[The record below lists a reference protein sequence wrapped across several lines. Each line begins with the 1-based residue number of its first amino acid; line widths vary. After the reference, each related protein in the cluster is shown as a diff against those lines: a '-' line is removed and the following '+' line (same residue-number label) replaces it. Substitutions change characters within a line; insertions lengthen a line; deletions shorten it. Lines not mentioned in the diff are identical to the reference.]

1 MSITDIIS
9 VIMSITDIISV
20 IMSITD
26 IISVIMSITDI
37 ISVVTSV
44 ALPLRDVAVRRVACV
59 LLHSA
64 ERRRIHAIFTS
75 MIAQTEQHAWSSRGA
90 SIAAQVHL
98 LQRIDPASI
107 AAQVLAG
114 GGTMMTQRPQTSG
127 AAAATDSQWLAL
139 RVCHQLR

>member
-1 MSITDIIS
+1 MSITDIISVIMSITDIIS

-64 ERRRIHAIFTS
+64 KRRRIHAILTS

-98 LQRIDPASI
+98 LQHIDPASIAAQVHLVQHIDPASI
-107 AAQVLAG
+107 AAQVLVG
-114 GGTMMTQRPQTSG
+114 GGAP
-127 AAAATDSQWLAL
+127 
-139 RVCHQLR
+139 